1 MKKAAVIL
9 SLVTLLSS
17 ATIVNATP
25 VNKYL
30 KYYDDRTTQYVT
42 ATAGLNVRRQPNTDS
57 QIVGTFN
64 YGDEVQVLSVTEEDE
79 NWTAI
84 YYTDMKSVFY
94 VYNAYI
100 SESKPELAQEPILE
114 VSLSDEDEYSY
125 EGQGDYLGTLRLTA
139 YEHDGTICADGT
151 YPAEYWTCASNEL
164 PFGTLVY
171 IEGHGT
177 WEVHDTGGFGY
188 GALDLFLGDPDVC
201 EEFGVQYADVW
212 VIRYGY

>member
-1 MKKAAVIL
+1 MRKAAVIL
-9 SLVTLLSS
+9 SLVTLLSA

-25 VNKYL
+25 TNKYL
-30 KYYDDRTTQYVT
+30 KYYDDRTTQYAT
-42 ATAGLNVRRQPNTDS
+42 ATAGLNVRRQPNTNS

-94 VYNAYI
+94 VYNDYI
-100 SESKPELAQEPILE
+100 SESKPEIIQQPVVEE
-114 VSLSDEDEYSY
+114 SSSGEDEYSY

-139 YEHDGTICADGT
+139 YEHDGTLCANGN
-151 YPAEYWTCASNEL
+151 YPSEWWTCASNEL
-164 PFGTLVY
+164 PFGTIVY
-171 IEGHGT
+171 VNGIGEFIV
-177 WEVHDTGGFGY
+177 EDRGGFGY

-201 EEFGVQYADVW
+201 EKFGVQYADVW